1 MTDRDKR
8 DEVPDVFEG
17 GDNGTAVPTGVGTQQ
32 LVIDGW
38 SASRADTGVAGPHLA
53 LGITNG
59 KRAVVHVRQVPALVA
74 ALSEIAIRMTQEW
87 ERHGRSW
94 LEEVGAS
101 AARVPEPE
109 PAEERLRRRLAKAE
123 LMDVIVDR
131 APEVLAAVLAAPDE
145 PAAAEAVAPIL
156 GISAEAAR
164 DVLTH
169 LQFRELTVDKR
180 HQLNV
185 ERDELQA
192 ALRNAG
198 DGAGD
203 GDGGPPS

>member
-87 ERHGRSW
+87 EWHGRSW

-131 APEVLAAVLAAPDE
+131 TRSPRGRPGRPRRAGRGRGRRADSGNLGRSGQRRPNAPAV
-145 PAAAEAVAPIL
+145 
-156 GISAEAAR
+156 
-164 DVLTH
+164 
-169 LQFRELTVDKR
+169 Q
-180 HQLNV
+180 
-185 ERDELQA
+185 
-192 ALRNAG
+192 
-198 DGAGD
+198 GAD
-203 GDGGPPS
+203 N